1 MDQEDLWYEKVEAD
15 KIYTSTIGSSFSDY
29 PFRMRRSWRPCAVS
43 DLFGFQIGNPS
54 FGHRTRYPSF
64 RRKLYLHRRTRSPSR
79 QQQPNRSNW
88 ELYETADF
96 SLQIP
101 KGWTVTS
108 GGTGMYHSIRVQD
121 PAEPLNQIFVLLK
134 ADVLLHSQEGKDAG
148 LIIPGFQASPN
159 GRYLPWHQS
168 CQPPLLRTF
177 LKFFRSMQILLCR
190 LSRVILA
197 IPSPGLK
204 DLLSP
209 SVSRQP
215 AV

>member
-1 MDQEDLWYEKVEAD
+1 
-15 KIYTSTIGSSFSDY
+15 
-29 PFRMRRSWRPCAVS
+29 
-43 DLFGFQIGNPS
+43 
-54 FGHRTRYPSF
+54 
-64 RRKLYLHRRTRSPSR
+64 
-79 QQQPNRSNW
+79 
-88 ELYETADF
+88 
-96 SLQIP
+96 
-101 KGWTVTS
+101 
-108 GGTGMYHSIRVQD
+108 MYHSIRVQD

-134 ADVLLHSQEGKDAG
+134 ADALLHSQEGKDAWAYYSG
-148 LIIPGFQASPN
+148 ISGVPGMQIFALAPVLSTPSTEN
-159 GRYLPWHQS
+159 
-168 CQPPLLRTF
+168 F